1 MPILFA
7 KDAFLNLNVNK
18 PIQMKIYTIE
28 CGVRTLTA
36 KVETLVKSVPRRQFF
51 AAQQRI
57 AIT

>member
-18 PIQMKIYTIE
+18 PIQMKIYTNE

-36 KVETLVKSVPRRQFF
+36 KVETIVWLKVCRGGYFLLPNRE
-51 AAQQRI
+51 
-57 AIT
+57 